1 MRITVKP
8 IVVYISCVYLC
19 YVITK
24 LDYRDHVNTKLG
36 TNREWFVHLINQVAI
51 AFSKRCRIK

>member
-36 TNREWFVHLINQVAI
+36 TNRE
-51 AFSKRCRIK
+51 